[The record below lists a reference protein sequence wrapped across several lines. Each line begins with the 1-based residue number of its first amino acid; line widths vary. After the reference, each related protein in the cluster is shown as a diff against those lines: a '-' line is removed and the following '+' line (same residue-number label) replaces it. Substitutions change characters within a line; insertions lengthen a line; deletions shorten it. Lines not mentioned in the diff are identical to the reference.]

1 MSTTPIKDVKNG
13 FYGNVGTVA
22 KSLSATGTGDFLQV
36 FNKTQGNVSQN
47 LEKETDIST
56 SNQKTER
63 SEELQSPVK
72 VNNKVKTEQ
81 VKDKTESFEKKSEKE
96 ISEVVEQTGN
106 LMKEKVA
113 ETLEVSVE
121 EVEAALEVLGLSA
134 LDLLNPDN
142 LTKVVLELN
151 PGTDALTLMTNE
163 ELFMDLKALM
173 MTADE
178 LVNQMKEQLELSGDT
193 KELLSLLK
201 NSLFQDN
208 LMNQIPEETMEA
220 VTALDEFIGV
230 SEDENQSSKFTT
242 RMTEELTVA
251 KDTSIEASAAMKVE
265 TVQEKKSSQGQEDS
279 GNMARQSFN
288 QNLLNQLAESVE
300 SSNSS
305 QGIYGASGQEI
316 IEQIT
321 ELIKIH
327 VKSQTTEVELQ
338 LHPASLGNVKVQIAS
353 TEGVLTATFTT
364 QNEAVKAALEAQL
377 IQLKENFAQQG
388 LKVESIEVN
397 VATQGFER
405 SLDQQNQGNRD
416 TEENSKKS
424 GRRIRL
430 SGLES
435 LEDISL
441 EELPEEDKVVADMMI
456 RNGNTVDYTV

>member
-1 MSTTPIKDVKNG
+1 
-13 FYGNVGTVA
+13 
-22 KSLSATGTGDFLQV
+22 
-36 FNKTQGNVSQN
+36 
-47 LEKETDIST
+47 
-56 SNQKTER
+56 
-63 SEELQSPVK
+63 
-72 VNNKVKTEQ
+72 
-81 VKDKTESFEKKSEKE
+81 
-96 ISEVVEQTGN
+96 
-106 LMKEKVA
+106 
-113 ETLEVSVE
+113 
-121 EVEAALEVLGLSA
+121 
-134 LDLLNPDN
+134 
-142 LTKVVLELN
+142 
-151 PGTDALTLMTNE
+151 
-163 ELFMDLKALM
+163 M

-193 KELLSLLK
+193 KEVLSLLK

-208 LMNQIPEETMEA
+208 LMNQLPEETMEA

-230 SEDENQSSKFTT
+230 SEDENQISKFPT
-242 RMTEELTVA
+242 RMTEELMVA
-251 KDTSIEASAAMKVE
+251 KDTSLEASAAMKVE

-305 QGIYGASGQEI
+305 QGIYGTSGQEI

-441 EELPEEDKVVADMMI
+441 EELSEEDKVVADMMI